1 MHVDLLAFGPHPDD
15 IEIGMAGTV
24 AKHAALGVRVGLCD
38 LTRGE
43 LGSNGTPEARVE
55 EGDAAGRVLG
65 AAWRV
70 NLGLPDGGLSPT
82 RDQVVAVAELIRRAQ
97 PSIVAIPHA
106 RDRHPDHGAAHLLL
120 VRAIFDAGL
129 RRFPATGDPWR
140 ARAVCSYFINDHDAP
155 SFVVDVS
162 EFYER
167 KREALACYRSQFSAE
182 SPDAV
187 VTRLTSP
194 LFAQLVESRDS
205 HFGARAD
212 VRWAEGFV
220 AQQPLRMSQ
229 LFAAFEL
236 DMPTRAA
243 RASS

>member
-24 AKHAALGVRVGLCD
+24 AKHAALGARVGLCD

-43 LGSNGTPEARVE
+43 LGSNGTPEARVQ

-70 NLGLPDGGLSPT
+70 NLGLPDGELSPT
-82 RDQVVAVAELIRRAQ
+82 RDQVTVVAELIRRAQ

>member
-24 AKHAALGVRVGLCD
+24 AKHAALGARVGLCD

-43 LGSNGTPEARVE
+43 LGSNGTPEARVQ
-55 EGDAAGRVLG
+55 EGDAAARVLG

-82 RDQVVAVAELIRRAQ
+82 RDQVTAVAELIRRAQ

-167 KREALACYRSQFSAE
+167 KREALACYRSQFSAQ

-187 VTRLTSP
+187 LTRLTSP
-194 LFAQLVESRDS
+194 LFARLVESRDS